1 VDLRVAGGVGVPQAL
16 LQASPLPRQVRH
28 NVPGHPVY
36 IYTYRGVQV
45 RDCTHLILPL
55 LHLLPPPLLLLHLS
69 EHRGSSGWLSREASG
84 SRHRHGS
91 DSSTPQLQL
100 RVRVEIIPRS
110 PCGRSTVDPHTV
122 RTGSHSGSSTYGPH
136 THTER
141 ERERER
147 EREPLTQLT
156 RWNRAHSASV
166 RSAGDT
172 YIPRCASPAPI
183 IVITLLRPLTT
194 TRPTPGAPSPGPGP
208 SPPSSDSDDS
218 ADPDPSDVPC
228 GRAT

>member
-1 VDLRVAGGVGVPQAL
+1 MDLRVAGGVGVPQAL

-45 RDCTHLILPL
+45 RDCNHRILPL

-110 PCGRSTVDPHTV
+110 PCERSTVDPHTV

-136 THTER
+136 THTQRER

-147 EREPLTQLT
+147 ERATNAAYPLESRPL
-156 RWNRAHSASV
+156 RVRAV
-166 RSAGDT
+166 RRRHVHPTLCIAR
-172 YIPRCASPAPI
+172 PHHRHHPAPPPHDHPPNPRR
-183 IVITLLRPLTT
+183 TQPRP
-194 TRPTPGAPSPGPGP
+194 RPIAP
-208 SPPSSDSDDS
+208 
-218 ADPDPSDVPC
+218 VL
-228 GRAT
+228 